1 MTQTNPLRVPL
12 TTTGKELASVI
23 MEAGAHIKIQQQ
35 LARDLAKLLV
45 NSGDD
50 TISAL
55 KELLSQPDP
64 KGILKSTLRNKADDH
79 LEDWAT
85 GTPEDF
91 AHWIRSANVCFHDVS
106 DLLRKMGEKRDGLTG
121 QVVQGLR
128 HYRESPN
135 NYTEA
140 QMRDFALIAA
150 AAEYAVLEASRETDM
165 IIDGSINSHEQL
177 STIKGHDHFYC
188 CPLASHTIEE
198 MVINHPEETAEI
210 INVIVKHRVY
220 TEEAI
225 LHCLNGG
232 HSSLVNGA
240 I

>member
-1 MTQTNPLRVPL
+1 MTQPNPLRATL
-12 TTTGKELASVI
+12 TTTGKELAAAI
-23 MEAGAHIKIQQQ
+23 MDAGSHIKINQQ

-55 KELLSQPDP
+55 MEMLSQPDP
-64 KGILKSTLRNKADDH
+64 KGILKSMLRTKADEH
-79 LEDWAT
+79 LEEWAT
-85 GTPEDF
+85 GDTEDF
-91 AHWIRSANVCFHDVS
+91 AHWIRSANLCFHDVS
-106 DLLRKMGEKRDGLTG
+106 DLLRQMGEKRNVLAAH
-121 QVVQGLR
+121 VVQGVR
-128 HYRESPN
+128 HYRESSE

-140 QMRDFALIAA
+140 QMKSFALIAA
-150 AAEYAVLEASRETDM
+150 AAEYSVLQAKAETGAM
-165 IIDGSINSHEQL
+165 VSSINSHEQL

-188 CPLASHTIEE
+188 CPLASPTIEE
-198 MVINHPEETAEI
+198 MVISYPEKTADI